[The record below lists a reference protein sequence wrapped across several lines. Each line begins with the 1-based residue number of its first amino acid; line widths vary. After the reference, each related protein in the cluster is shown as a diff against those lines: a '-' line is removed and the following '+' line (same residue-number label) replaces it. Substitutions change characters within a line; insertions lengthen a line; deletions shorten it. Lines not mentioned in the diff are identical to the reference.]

1 MNSYMYVE
9 MTMVKKE
16 QGQDESTKH
25 TSHNYQSLP
34 QQKQISQ
41 ELQSHQQ
48 IASLHPADNGGNPH
62 YQHVCHEHSY
72 TPFIQPRPNR
82 LPSTITQILD
92 QSEAT
97 QAIHRVGVD
106 GVYNY
111 ASAVLNDG
119 MLLFEFRDAI
129 KEGDGPRILRCWE
142 PTLIYFHHARHHN
155 YAAEAIRLSATVNEP
170 QELLHKSHG
179 VVQ

>member
-1 MNSYMYVE
+1 MIISVNKAYFS
-9 MTMVKKE
+9 
-16 QGQDESTKH
+16 Q
-25 TSHNYQSLP
+25 LP
-34 QQKQISQ
+34 VPPSAKANLARTPISP
-41 ELQSHQQ
+41 
-48 IASLHPADNGGNPH
+48 SLHPADNRGNPH

-82 LPSTITQILD
+82 LPSTITQVLD

-111 ASAVLNDG
+111 ASAVLNNG

-155 YAAEAIRLSATVNEP
+155 YTAEAIRLSATVNEP